1 MSYIE
6 NCKKEIEKLKKLK
19 EELIDAEL
27 GYMYEV
33 EEEQNDAIDNLDEAI
48 KHLEKALKM
57 LIEA

>member
-19 EELIDAEL
+19 EELIDAEI

-48 KHLEKALKM
+48 NHLEKALKM
-57 LIEA
+57 LVEA